1 MSVSYR
7 PAQPADASAAS
18 RILTAAL
25 RELAARQSRPP
36 FVAADD
42 HAAPALRHVAETD
55 GGRFW
60 LAVADG
66 EPVAFGS
73 AWQRGA
79 LGYCSGLFVLP
90 QWQGKG
96 VGRRLFE
103 LAMDG
108 LPVRGGVAA
117 LTSSAANPV
126 SNGIYARHGIYP
138 QHALLYL
145 TGAVASFA
153 QTPTPPSAA
162 TNGRAAARRQPSAE
176 IAGVR
181 RPSAEVAAVRQPDAE
196 MAGASRLDVEP
207 LGARHLAEL
216 AEIDGVVLGADRTT
230 DHRWFLGRT
239 ENAGWLFRRRGR
251 AIGYAYL
258 GGDGTEG
265 ASALG
270 PVATLR
276 AADQPAV
283 LRFALAELAARGAS
297 QATVA
302 VPGLNIAAQR
312 VLWQAGF
319 SFSGATG
326 LLCASRPFGRFDR
339 YLLAGDCLM

>member
-25 RELAARQSRPP
+25 RELAARQGRPP

-66 EPVAFGS
+66 VPVAFGS

-176 IAGVR
+176 VAGVR
-181 RPSAEVAAVRQPDAE
+181 RPGAK
-196 MAGASRLDVEP
+196 MAGARRPGAERLDVEP
-207 LGARHLAEL
+207 LGARAP
-216 AEIDGVVLGADRTT
+216 R
-230 DHRWFLGRT
+230 
-239 ENAGWLFRRRGR
+239 
-251 AIGYAYL
+251 
-258 GGDGTEG
+258 
-265 ASALG
+265 
-270 PVATLR
+270 
-276 AADQPAV
+276 
-283 LRFALAELAARGAS
+283 
-297 QATVA
+297 
-302 VPGLNIAAQR
+302 
-312 VLWQAGF
+312 
-319 SFSGATG
+319 
-326 LLCASRPFGRFDR
+326 
-339 YLLAGDCLM
+339 